1 LPASKAGA
9 WSSDKANPAAGA
21 QALPTITDLIGAI
34 PYRLAL
40 AGGWI
45 DQPFVSQHNP
55 RPPGSMVVVAVEPA
69 FRFMDRSGICSSTR
83 EVAQRLWP
91 AGIPPSNDPARLVKE
106 LYEAENRDRAEPSG
120 SQDMIGLVYPGIN
133 RLDFDYAVHGGVFP
147 AHIETLNDSV
157 VARWLDGV
165 LHLLPVAQRP
175 DGYSPLGI
183 KNLAPD
189 WIRRLGQSGIDCF
202 QAIRGMDAPALGRS
216 FNECMRC
223 WETILPQTVRHP
235 KLTVDLPSVL
245 RFYQSHYA
253 GAMYSG
259 CGGGYLFVVSEK
271 PVPGA
276 FTIKIR
282 VASQ

>member
-1 LPASKAGA
+1 M
-9 WSSDKANPAAGA
+9 
-21 QALPTITDLIGAI
+21 TDLIGAI

-55 RPPGSMVVVAVEPA
+55 RPPGSMVVVAIEPA

-91 AGIPPSNDPARLVKE
+91 DGVPVSPDPARLVQE
-106 LYEAENRDRAEPSG
+106 LYEAENRGRTEPSG
-120 SQDMIGLVYPGIN
+120 SQDMIGLIYPGIN
-133 RLDFDYAVHGGVFP
+133 RLDFDPAVKGGVFP
-147 AHIETLNDSV
+147 AHIESLNDPT
-157 VARWLDGV
+157 VARWLEQV

-175 DGYSPLGI
+175 EGYNPLGI
-183 KNLAPD
+183 KNLAPE
-189 WIRRLGQSGIDCF
+189 WIHRLGQTGRDCF
-202 QAIRGMDAPALGRS
+202 QAIRQMDSRALGS
-216 FNECMRC
+216 SLNDCMRC
-223 WETILPQTVRHP
+223 WEIILPHTIRHP
-235 KLTVDLPSVL
+235 ALTVDLPALL
-245 RFYQSHYA
+245 RFYQSRYP

-276 FTIKIR
+276 FTARIR
-282 VASQ
+282 VSPR